1 MNMLSSRRFLLKSVF
16 LLTAASCLARKHRAS
31 KEDTSIIKL
40 DGDYYSI
47 NGWVISAE
55 ELTMKKA

>member
-1 MNMLSSRRFLLKSVF
+1 MFF
-16 LLTAASCLARKHRAS
+16 LTAASCLTRKHKAS

-47 NGWVISAE
+47 NGWVISTV
-55 ELTMKKA
+55 ELTRKKA